1 MNRKISIFSLI
12 LCVVFTA
19 VLVFMT
25 TFTVLTNDFK
35 DRLAKAYEEET
46 LLGNESDMPDTELSD
61 GEKSVYEQK
70 LSQLVQMFE
79 DYAYYDLDTDA
90 VISGMLDGF
99 AYGTGDKY
107 AEYYTAEDFS
117 LFTAESNGEMQG
129 IGVNIIFNSEYNA
142 VEIIN
147 VMPNSP
153 ALEAG
158 LLPGDLIVSV
168 GIGENAE
175 SVAAIGYTM
184 AVSKLQGLA
193 GTTCEFV
200 AVRDENFDKPMEF
213 SIERK
218 KVIVQSVTYHIY
230 DGDSTVGIIRI
241 SEFDKATP
249 AQFFAAIEDLTSK
262 GVEKFVFDVRNN
274 PGGDLGAICEILDF
288 LLPEGPIIRMR
299 DKSGNESVIYSIAEE
314 EGEAFNSPVAVLC
327 NGNSASAAELFTS
340 ALMDYKKATTVGTVT
355 FGKGSVQTI
364 YSLPDGGGVK
374 MTTKMYF
381 PPFSDGYDGIG
392 ITPNIVVEMAD
403 EFKNVSLYK
412 ISDADDT
419 QLQRAIDFLNENN

>member
-1 MNRKISIFSLI
+1 MNRKISIFSLV
-12 LCVVFTA
+12 LCVIFTA
-19 VLVFMT
+19 IIVFMT

-35 DRLAKAYEEET
+35 DKLSEAYGEET
-46 LLGNESDMPDTELSD
+46 LQGNQSDLPLADD
-61 GEKSVYEQK
+61 NGKGKSIYEQK
-70 LSQLVQMFE
+70 LSELINMFE
-79 DYAYYDLDTDA
+79 SYAYYDLDEDA
-90 VISGMLDGF
+90 VMSGMLDGF

-107 AEYYTAEDFS
+107 AEYYTEEEFS
-117 LFTAESNGEMQG
+117 LFTADSNGEMQG
-129 IGVNIIFNSEYNA
+129 IGVNIIFNAEYNA

-168 GIGENAE
+168 GLGESAE

-193 GTTCEFV
+193 GTTCEFT
-200 AVRDENFDKPMEF
+200 AVRNENFDDPMEF

-218 KVIVQSVTYHIY
+218 KVTVQSVTYHVY
-230 DGDSTVGIIRI
+230 EGDGSIGIIEI

-249 AQFFAAIEDLTSK
+249 AQFFAAVEDLTSK
-262 GVEKFVFDVRNN
+262 GVNKFVFDVRNN

-299 DKSGNESVIYSIAEE
+299 DKSGQESVIYSVAEDE
-314 EGEAFNSPVAVLC
+314 AEAFDLPVAVLC
-327 NGNSASAAELFTS
+327 NENSASAAELFTS
-340 ALMDYKKATTVGTVT
+340 ALMDYDKATTVGAVT
-355 FGKGSVQTI
+355 YGKGSVQTI
-364 YSLPDGGGVK
+364 YSLPDGSGIK

-381 PPFSDGYDGIG
+381 PPFSDGYDGVG
-392 ITPNIVVEMAD
+392 ITPDIVVEMAE

-412 ISDADDT
+412 VSDADDT
-419 QLQRAIDFLNENN
+419 QLQRAIEFLIENN